1 MIALKNVLV
10 ATDFSESSGNALAYG
25 RDLAR
30 AYGAKLHVLHIAENL
45 MATSVAEYYPAG
57 FPEMQLE
64 VEAAARTR
72 LDALVTAED
81 RAQLKAVAVVRT
93 SAAPAAAIVEYAK
106 EAPIDLIVIGTH
118 GRGMVSRLL
127 MGSVAERVVRLGPCP
142 VLTVRHPERDF
153 LAPDALAA
161 KTKA

>member
-10 ATDFSESSGNALAYG
+10 ATDFSESSGNTLAYG

-45 MATSVAEYYPAG
+45 MATSVAEDYPAG

-81 RAQLKAVAVVRT
+81 RAQLKGVAVVRT
-93 SAAPAAAIVEYAK
+93 SAAPAAAIVETRK
-106 EAPIDLIVIGTH
+106 KHRSI
-118 GRGMVSRLL
+118 S
-127 MGSVAERVVRLGPCP
+127 S
-142 VLTVRHPERDF
+142 
-153 LAPDALAA
+153 
-161 KTKA
+161 